1 MRNSSS
7 SALRLA
13 RRSWHLQF
21 RDSLQSRALA
31 EQAFARARATDDP
44 SAEGWARLTRGFN
57 QMRYATSAEAARE
70 LARAR
75 KCFAAD
81 ADRAGPILA
90 AVGLARCAW
99 MEARFEE
106 SLAQVLDLRDE
117 GLQVLKHEERGMLL
131 NVIAGCYSSLGQS
144 ADAFAYMYQALRE
157 SSPARNHGFDVVLY
171 CNLAHELFQL
181 GDYTEAL
188 SYLQEGIERCQQ
200 LANARILSV
209 LLINRVVCLTD
220 LDRPGDALPDIQ
232 RLLELP
238 TDETGRGAS
247 GAAFETMAIAALRA
261 GEFALGA
268 ALVERATVALS
279 EAATPDER
287 IEGVV
292 ATAELH
298 LARGELAA
306 AATCLGQALPLS
318 EPAVSLRVRCLF
330 FHALADVH
338 ERLGDAAP
346 ALHYLRIWQ
355 KLHVERAQRAS
366 EARYQAASLQTELM
380 RLRRARDEV
389 EARRRATERAKAEL
403 EAINA
408 QLSNKVREVESLQSA
423 LQEQAVSDFLTGLF
437 NRRHL
442 NDVLPSMVALAERD
456 QQPLAVVIIDLDR
469 FKSVNDQ
476 HGHLAGDQML
486 AAFGD
491 LLSERL
497 RKSDV
502 ACRYGGEEFCLLLPH
517 TDAHAA
523 RRKVS
528 TLLRLWRNA
537 VFSFTTGAVRENSF
551 SAGIADTQLVSDS
564 VEALLK
570 SADDCVLEA
579 KRNGRGRIVVFEAET
594 QLQS

>member
-1 MRNSSS
+1 
-7 SALRLA
+7 
-13 RRSWHLQF
+13 
-21 RDSLQSRALA
+21 
-31 EQAFARARATDDP
+31 
-44 SAEGWARLTRGFN
+44 
-57 QMRYATSAEAARE
+57 
-70 LARAR
+70 
-75 KCFAAD
+75 
-81 ADRAGPILA
+81 
-90 AVGLARCAW
+90 
-99 MEARFEE
+99 
-106 SLAQVLDLRDE
+106 
-117 GLQVLKHEERGMLL
+117 
-131 NVIAGCYSSLGQS
+131 
-144 ADAFAYMYQALRE
+144 
-157 SSPARNHGFDVVLY
+157 
-171 CNLAHELFQL
+171 
-181 GDYTEAL
+181 
-188 SYLQEGIERCQQ
+188 
-200 LANARILSV
+200 
-209 LLINRVVCLTD
+209 
-220 LDRPGDALPDIQ
+220 
-232 RLLELP
+232 
-238 TDETGRGAS
+238 
-247 GAAFETMAIAALRA
+247 
-261 GEFALGA
+261 
-268 ALVERATVALS
+268 
-279 EAATPDER
+279 
-287 IEGVV
+287 
-292 ATAELH
+292 
-298 LARGELAA
+298 
-306 AATCLGQALPLS
+306 
-318 EPAVSLRVRCLF
+318 
-330 FHALADVH
+330 
-338 ERLGDAAP
+338 
-346 ALHYLRIWQ
+346 
-355 KLHVERAQRAS
+355 
-366 EARYQAASLQTELM
+366 M